1 MATPTLQPPS
11 TVRASALMHGSPSD
25 FVINA
30 YLALQRQWPDGGGFG
45 HYLHLLEQQPGARA
59 QVLREIAAS
68 PTARRCGVRF
78 VDDLP
83 EDHVF
88 LPEHHES
95 HKLVEMS
102 LALRL
107 AQAVADIRQLQAS
120 VGQLTEH
127 HLSRALNAFVEAHA
141 GAQCL
146 LESRVNTLAADVR
159 ELGRAAAQ
167 GSLRGAGPLAAAPAD
182 PEAASWRAEVDAGL
196 ARTTE
201 ALGQI
206 TQQLAELREGFF
218 HLHHYTT
225 VELKRQVADYVN
237 AIVEATRP
245 RPVLAAEPAAGRAR
259 AAASSTGA
267 ATPLAK
273 AVPMRL
279 VEPTHG

>member
-95 HKLVEMS
+95 HKLMEMS

-120 VGQLTEH
+120 VGQLTEQQ
-127 HLSRALNAFVEAHA
+127 LSRALNAFVEAHA

-146 LESRVNTLAADVR
+146 LESRVNTLAADLR
-159 ELGRAAAQ
+159 ELARAAAP
-167 GSLRGAGPLAAAPAD
+167 SPLRAASQPATLMD
-182 PEAASWRAEVDAGL
+182 PEVQSWRAEVDAGL
-196 ARTTE
+196 ARTTDVL
-201 ALGQI
+201 AQV

-245 RPVLAAEPAAGRAR
+245 RPVLAAEPAAGRTR
-259 AAASSTGA
+259 APAVAAGA
-267 ATPLAK
+267 PATLSK